1 MCLHFL
7 PFAND
12 ESNTREV
19 KHDDHDVDTE
29 ISVFGIM
36 PKNNFL
42 INHDENNDHHDHDD
56 VD

>member
-1 MCLHFL
+1 MCLHF
-7 PFAND
+7 FAIAND
-12 ESNTREV
+12 ECNTREV
-19 KHDDHDVDTE
+19 KHDDDDDHDVDTE

-42 INHDENNDHHDHDD
+42 INHDENNDHDD